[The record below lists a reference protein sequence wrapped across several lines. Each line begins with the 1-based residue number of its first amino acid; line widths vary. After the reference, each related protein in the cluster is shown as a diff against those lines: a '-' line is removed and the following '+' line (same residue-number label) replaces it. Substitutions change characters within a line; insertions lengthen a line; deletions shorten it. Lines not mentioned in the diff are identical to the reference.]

1 MQKERGGKRV
11 DKGGALFI
19 LAGSRPSPGNYT
31 RKDDLDHEPEDEPE
45 DELEDELEDS
55 ASDVWS
61 GVAGRTRRRAKG
73 R

>member
-31 RKDDLDHEPEDEPE
+31 RKDDLDQDELS
-45 DELEDELEDS
+45 ELEDELEDER
-55 ASDVWS
+55 
-61 GVAGRTRRRAKG
+61 GTRRREEG

>member
-31 RKDDLDHEPEDEPE
+31 RKDDLVQDEKEDKLD
-45 DELEDELEDS
+45 DELSDS
-55 ASDVWS
+55 DW
-61 GVAGRTRRRAKG
+61 RTRRRGGG

>member
-11 DKGGALFI
+11 DKGGAFFI

-31 RKDDLDHEPEDEPE
+31 RKDDLDQDELSELQRDLE
-45 DELEDELEDS
+45 DELEDERS
-55 ASDVWS
+55 
-61 GVAGRTRRRAKG
+61 TRRREGG